1 MFSFG
6 SQTRIW
12 LATGATDLRRGF
24 NGLLALIAHDFGRD
38 PLSGELY
45 VFTNRRRDL
54 LKIFFCDTG
63 GLWVCAKRL
72 EAGRYRWPQP
82 GEQLVTLSP
91 AELQLLL
98 SGIDL
103 RQTQLRP
110 WWRPPGAAAPTAAAA
125 TPRSA
130 PPDAPADARSD
141 R

>member
-12 LATGATDLRRGF
+12 LATGATDLRQGF
-24 NGLLALIAHDFGRD
+24 NGLLALITHELRRD

-72 EAGRYRWPQP
+72 EVGRYRWPQP

-103 RQTQLRP
+103 RQTQLRS
-110 WWRPPGAAAPTAAAA
+110 WWRPPGAAASTAAAT

-130 PPDAPADARSD
+130 PPDAPAGARSD

>member
-24 NGLLALIAHDFGRD
+24 NGLLALITYEFGRD

-72 EAGRYRWPQP
+72 EVGRYRWPQP
-82 GEQLVTLSP
+82 GEPLVTLSP

-110 WWRPPGAAAPTAAAA
+110 WWRPPGAAAPTAAAT

-130 PPDAPADARSD
+130 PPDAPAGARSD

>member
-12 LATGATDLRRGF
+12 LATGPTDLRRGF
-24 NGLLALIAHDFGRD
+24 NGLLAVIAHGFGRD
-38 PLSGELY
+38 PLSGELF

-72 EAGRYRWPQP
+72 EAGRYRWPRP
-82 GEQLVTLSP
+82 GERLVTVSP

-103 RQTQLRP
+103 RQTQPRS
-110 WWRPPGAAAPTAAAA
+110 WWRPPGAAAPTAVAA
-125 TPRSA
+125 TPSA
-130 PPDAPADARSD
+130 APRESPATGR
-141 R
+141 

>member
-24 NGLLALIAHDFGRD
+24 NGLLALIASEFGRD

-82 GEQLVTLSP
+82 GERLVTLSP

-103 RQTQLRP
+103 RQTQLRR
-110 WWRPPGAAAPTAAAA
+110 WWRPPGVAAPNSAA
-125 TPRSA
+125 TIPRSA
-130 PPDAPADARSD
+130 PPAALAAGR
-141 R
+141 

>member
-24 NGLLALIAHDFGRD
+24 NGLLALITHEFRRD

-72 EAGRYRWPQP
+72 EVGRYRWPQP
-82 GEQLVTLSP
+82 GEPLVTLSP

-110 WWRPPGAAAPTAAAA
+110 WWRSPGAAAPTAAAT

-130 PPDAPADARSD
+130 PTDAPAVARSD

>member
-6 SQTRIW
+6 SQTHIW

-24 NGLLALIAHDFGRD
+24 NGLLALITHELHRD

-72 EAGRYRWPQP
+72 EVGRYRWPQP

-103 RQTQLRP
+103 RQTQLRS
-110 WWRPPGAAAPTAAAA
+110 WWRPPGAAASTAAA
-125 TPRSA
+125 THPRSA
-130 PPDAPADARSD
+130 PPAAPAGA
-141 R
+141 